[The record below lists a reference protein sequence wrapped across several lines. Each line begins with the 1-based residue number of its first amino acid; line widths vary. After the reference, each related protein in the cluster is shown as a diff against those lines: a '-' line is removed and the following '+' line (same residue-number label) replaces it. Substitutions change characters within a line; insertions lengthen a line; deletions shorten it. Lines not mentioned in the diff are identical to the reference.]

1 MFNSKNLHNPSKKLN
16 INVSTNSKQT
26 TCKLF
31 VGNLATHTTSTHLQT
46 IFHTYG
52 QIIECVKVRERYGFV
67 RFSTNEEA
75 QRALNACNGLQLNGY
90 PMIVEYAQNEILIS
104 PKSPRTTTSNRY
116 HTKKLTTPIK
126 INTTT
131 TTTTTNN
138 NNDDV
143 PLLTVDSNKYSSSN
157 LNPDASSFTLTCST
171 SDYYSQSSD
180 RPSSRSSSERSNC
193 LSPSILSATLPLS
206 YSDDDDI
213 DDDNNH
219 RKTINDKRQSLNI
232 FIGDKILSLY
242 GSNVDAN
249 NNQTSIPFNGRDID
263 PRDPI
268 FIWNFVFYPD
278 VSISPFVKRSDIK
291 TLLERRVSL
300 YSQ

>member
-1 MFNSKNLHNPSKKLN
+1 MRAANPSKKSNTN
-16 INVSTNSKQT
+16 ISKQS

-31 VGNLATHTTSTHLQT
+31 VGNLATHTTSTHLQS

-67 RFSTNEEA
+67 RFSTNDEA
-75 QRALNACNGLQLNGY
+75 QRALNGCNGLQLNGY

-104 PKSPRTTTSNRY
+104 PKSPRTSCRY
-116 HTKKLTTPIK
+116 HSRKIPISV
-126 INTTT
+126 
-131 TTTTTNN
+131 
-138 NNDDV
+138 NNDDIPV
-143 PLLTVDSNKYSSSN
+143 LKYPSSN
-157 LNPDASSFTLTCST
+157 LNPDASSFTVTCST
-171 SDYYSQSSD
+171 SDYYSQSD

-206 YSDDDDI
+206 YSDDEEE
-213 DDDNNH
+213 DNNY
-219 RKTINDKRQSLNI
+219 RKNINDKRQSLNI

-249 NNQTSIPFNGRDID
+249 NNQTSIPFDNRDID
-263 PRDPI
+263 PRDPV